1 MTILSSLAI
10 LVLTAL
16 AIVSLDRGPWSFL
29 GRVALALYRLSVRM
43 QARNEAYAA
52 GLREEWRREVRG

>member
-1 MTILSSLAI
+1 MTILISLAI
-10 LVLTAL
+10 LTLTGFVL
-16 AIVSLDRGPWSFL
+16 VSLDRGPWCFL
-29 GRVALALYRLSVRM
+29 GRMALALYRLSMRM